1 MSLFPSKLQLVVGAL
16 LLTLVAAGCGERV
29 EPETELRSDLVDVPP
44 SYVLFVDTFNGSIDV
59 TQGTGPRVEIKA
71 TIKQPKELDYSV
83 VLEGDTLRVV
93 AEDRGSHVR
102 PNPGVSLEITT
113 PPNVRLELQ
122 TTNGHI
128 TAIGVGTSGALDTSN
143 GRLTLENTTGVY
155 TLNTSNGSVNLS
167 GVLGSFGVDTSN
179 GRIHFDGELDEGT
192 ETVLRTSNGRISV
205 VIGPDADVR
214 IDAETSRGQIEISY
228 PLDDVLTSASRTV
241 GTLGDGGAKLFL
253 RTPNGGITVE

>member
-1 MSLFPSKLQLVVGAL
+1 MNSFPSKLLLIVGAL
-16 LLTLVAAGCGERV
+16 LLTLGAVGCDERV
-29 EPETELRSDLVDVPP
+29 EPETEVRSDLVDVPS
-44 SYVLFVDTFNGSIDV
+44 SYVLQVDTFNGSIDV
-59 TQGTGPRVEIKA
+59 IHGTGPRVEIKA
-71 TIKQPKELDYSV
+71 TIKQPKELEYSV
-83 VLEGDTLRVV
+83 VLDGDTLRVI
-93 AEDRGSHVR
+93 AEDLDRHVR
-102 PNPGVSLEITT
+102 PSPGVSLEITT
-113 PPNVRLELQ
+113 PPNVRLELR
-122 TTNGHI
+122 TANGHI
-128 TAIGVGTSGALDTSN
+128 TAIGVGTSGALETSN